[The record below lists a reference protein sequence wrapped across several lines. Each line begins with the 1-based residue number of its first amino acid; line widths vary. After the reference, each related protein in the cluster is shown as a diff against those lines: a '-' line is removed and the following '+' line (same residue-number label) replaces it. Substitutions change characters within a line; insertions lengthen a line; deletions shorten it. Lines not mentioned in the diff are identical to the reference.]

1 MSKVKWTLDPAHSEI
16 EFKVRHMMISNV
28 KGSFDSFNAEI
39 DGEDFQSG
47 KIHVEVDTSSINTG
61 QEDRDKHLE
70 SKDFF
75 DVAQYPKIIFEGEKM
90 LKKSE
95 NSYVLEGK
103 LTIRDITKPLSLNV
117 EYGGMQK
124 DPWGNEKA
132 GFSIDGKFN
141 RKDWGLG
148 WNTVLETGGLMVG
161 EEVKINAEVQFAKQA

>member
-47 KIHVEVDTSSINTG
+47 KIHVEVDASSINTG

-124 DPWGNEKA
+124 DPWGNEKV

-148 WNTVLETGGLMVG
+148 WNTVLETGGVMVG

>member
-47 KIHVEVDTSSINTG
+47 KIHVEVDASSINTG

-117 EYGGMQK
+117 EYGGMKK
-124 DPWGNEKA
+124 DPWGNEKV

-148 WNTVLETGGLMVG
+148 WNTVLETGGVMVG

>member
-28 KGSFDSFNAEI
+28 RGGFDSFSAVIN
-39 DGEDFQSG
+39 GEDFQTG
-47 KIHVEVDTSSINTG
+47 KINVEVDTSSINTG

-70 SKDFF
+70 SEDFF
-75 DVAQYPKIIFEGEKM
+75 HAAQYPKITFEGEKM
-90 LKKSE
+90 VKKSDD
-95 NSYVLEGK
+95 SYVLEGK
-103 LTIRDITKPLSLNV
+103 LTIKDVTKPLSLNV

-132 GFSIDGKFN
+132 GFSIAGKFN

-148 WNTVLETGGLMVG
+148 WNTALETGGVLVG
-161 EEVKINAEVQFAKQA
+161 EEVRINGEVQFVKEA